1 MRTEINERLVKR
13 NRRIAQWLFF
23 ISFGILIGAF
33 FITNQQALDAQA
45 SANTLLLLLSSLVL
59 PLGLIA
65 TLVSV
70 RMTNLWIRQPRP
82 EVALREGLKGL
93 SNRSVLYSYYHAPA
107 QHVLVTPQG
116 VFALVTRFQDGN
128 FTVHGDRWTTQGGL
142 LSTLTRVFRQD
153 SIGSPN
159 ADATRAVGHVQKLLN
174 PIAPGVTVKPVIVF
188 VDPRARFTLNDP
200 AVPVVYANPKMEPN
214 LKDFLREQPRE
225 GITTLTP
232 DQIKAFEAAT
242 LPG

>member
-23 ISFGILIGAF
+23 ASFGILIGAF
-33 FITNQQALDAQA
+33 FVTNQQAMNPAA
-45 SANTLLLLLSSLVL
+45 STDTLMLLLSSLVL

-107 QHVLVTPQG
+107 QHVLVCPQG
-116 VFALVTRFQDGN
+116 VFAIVTRFQDGSFDVN
-128 FTVHGDRWTTQGGL
+128 GERWTTRGGP
-142 LSTLTRVFRQD
+142 LSAIMRVFRQD
-153 SIGSPN
+153 SVGRPN
-159 ADATRAVGHVQKLLN
+159 FDAERAAGHVQKLLT
-174 PIAPGVTVKPVIVF
+174 PVAPDVVVKPLIVF
-188 VDPRARFTLNDP
+188 VDPRARFTLHEP
-200 AVPVVYANPKMEPN
+200 LVPVVYANPKMEPS
-214 LKDFLREQPRE
+214 LKDYLRDLPRE
-225 GITTLTP
+225 GITALTQ
-232 DQIKAFEAAT
+232 DQIRDFEAAT
-242 LPG
+242 LPD